1 MERSESQRRG
11 GEQSWW
17 GSAPQYQYMP
27 FEHCTSYGLP
37 SENGAL
43 QHRLRRDAGP
53 RPNTRPTQV
62 KSKGEGVVES
72 GGQLCDGWG
81 WVNEESGESRRSV
94 VLTLKSPW

>member
-1 MERSESQRRG
+1 MEPAGSLRRG

-37 SENGAL
+37 SEIGAL

-53 RPNTRPTQV
+53 RANTRPTQV
-62 KSKGEGVVES
+62 K
-72 GGQLCDGWG
+72 C
-81 WVNEESGESRRSV
+81 
-94 VLTLKSPW
+94 

>member
-1 MERSESQRRG
+1 MKPSESQRRG

-37 SENGAL
+37 SENGGL

-53 RPNTRPTQV
+53 RPSAHPMQV
-62 KSKGEGVVES
+62 KSEGSRWGRGWVKTQ
-72 GGQLCDGWG
+72 GCDGLREIR
-81 WVNEESGESRRSV
+81 N
-94 VLTLKSPW
+94 

>member
-1 MERSESQRRG
+1 MGGGQGQAGRGLAQGGNMQPSQSLRRG

-43 QHRLRRDAGP
+43 QHRLHRDAGP
-53 RPNTRPTQV
+53 RANTRPTQV
-62 KSKGEGVVES
+62 KSEGEGGV
-72 GGQLCDGWG
+72 
-81 WVNEESGESRRSV
+81 ESRR
-94 VLTLKSPW
+94 